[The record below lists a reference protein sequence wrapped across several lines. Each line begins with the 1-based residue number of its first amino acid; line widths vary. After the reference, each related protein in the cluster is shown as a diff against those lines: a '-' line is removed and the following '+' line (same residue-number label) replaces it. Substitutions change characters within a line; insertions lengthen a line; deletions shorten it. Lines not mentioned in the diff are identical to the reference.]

1 MSPMDG
7 RDELRGRFTRWI
19 VITAENAQKNYLRAE
34 KKQLQIVPLEETDVA
49 IVDTALLSAGVSPD
63 SFDFE
68 EQRLAEAFREL
79 PLMRRRILEMLFVE
93 ELTPS
98 EIAAKLHCSVQHV
111 YNQRSLAIKR
121 LRERLIKERKKMTD
135 NEFRLLL
142 ETAVCGDREALDSLL
157 ALYMPLINRLSSYAG
172 NLDEDCR
179 QYIMLHIVLH
189 ISEFRI

>member
-19 VITAENAQKNYLRAE
+19 VITAEHAQKNYLRAE
-34 KKQLQIVPLEETDVA
+34 KKQLQTVPLEEADVA
-49 IVDTALLSAGVSPD
+49 IADTALLSAGVTPD

-93 ELTPS
+93 DLTPS

-121 LRERLIKERKKMTD
+121 LRERLIKERK
-135 NEFRLLL
+135 NARYEFRLLL
-142 ETAVCGDREALDSLL
+142 EAAVCGDREALDSLL

>member
-1 MSPMDG
+1 MDG

-34 KKQLQIVPLEETDVA
+34 KKQLQTVPLEEADVA
-49 IVDTALLSAGVSPD
+49 IADTTLLSAGVTPD

-68 EQRLAEAFREL
+68 KQRLAEAFREL
-79 PLMRRRILEMLFVE
+79 LLMRRRILEMLFVE

-121 LRERLIKERKKMTD
+121 LREIGKMTD

-142 ETAVCGDREALDSLL
+142 EAAVCGDREALDSLL

>member
-19 VITAENAQKNYLRAE
+19 VITAEHAQKNYLRAE
-34 KKQLQIVPLEETDVA
+34 KKQLQTVPLEEADVA
-49 IVDTALLSAGVSPD
+49 IVDTALLSPD

-79 PLMRRRILEMLFVE
+79 LLMRRRILEMLFVE

-121 LRERLIKERKKMTD
+121 LRERLIKERK
-135 NEFRLLL
+135 N
-142 ETAVCGDREALDSLL
+142 DR
-157 ALYMPLINRLSSYAG
+157 
-172 NLDEDCR
+172 
-179 QYIMLHIVLH
+179 
-189 ISEFRI
+189 